1 MGVFMK
7 IFGID
12 QSYTCTGL
20 IVLEND
26 NVLHAEKFVTDA
38 TKDKPARA
46 WNVAQRIGQLVEE
59 HEPDIIALEGLA
71 FGMRGDATRDLAGLQ
86 FVIVCILREIHKREC
101 IIVSPRTVKKVAT
114 GSGKA
119 DKMEMYE
126 LLPQK
131 IKNLFEEM
139 GLKKTTGMLDLTDA
153 YYIAKVVSDPKFK
166 SEGLSK
172 PKKKKKKRNKKKV
185 K

>member
-1 MGVFMK
+1 MK
-7 IFGID
+7 ILAVD
-12 QSYTCTGL
+12 QSYTCSGI
-20 IVLEND
+20 IVLEGD
-26 NVLHAEKFVTDA
+26 NILHAEKLVSDA

-46 WNVAQRIGQLVEE
+46 WFIAEYIGNLVDE
-59 HEPDIIALEGLA
+59 HKPDIVALEGLA

-86 FVIVCILREIHKREC
+86 FVIVCVLRNHGKEC
-101 IIVSPRTVKKVAT
+101 IVVSPKTVKKVAT

-126 LLPQK
+126 CLPKHAQE
-131 IKNLFEEM
+131 LFEEM

-153 YYIAKVVSDPKFK
+153 YYIAKTVSDPEFK

>member
-1 MGVFMK
+1 MK

-12 QSYTCTGL
+12 QSYTCSGL
-20 IVLEND
+20 IILEED
-26 NVLHAEKFVTDA
+26 NVIHAEKFVSDA

-46 WNVAQRIGQLVEE
+46 WDIAQHIGKLVEL
-59 HEPDIIALEGLA
+59 HKPDIVALEGLA

-86 FVIVCILREIHKREC
+86 FVIVCILRELHNKEC
-101 IIVSPRTVKKVAT
+101 IVVSPRTVKKVAT

-131 IKNLFEEM
+131 IKTLLEEM
-139 GLKKTTGMLDLTDA
+139 GLKKSTGMLDLTDA
-153 YYIAKVVSDPKFK
+153 YYIAKTVSNPEFK
-166 SEGLSK
+166 SEGFDK
-172 PKKKKKKRNKKKV
+172 PKKKKKARKKSK
-185 K
+185 